1 MCVNFVECTRLRL
14 LIPILN
20 EDIEILKKE
29 NLKLDSENDTI
40 AEDYSCLNR
49 GN

>member
-1 MCVNFVECTRLRL
+1 MCVNFVECTRLCL
-14 LIPILN
+14 LVSKLN
-20 EDIEILKKE
+20 EDIKTLKEE

-40 AEDYSCLNR
+40 GKDYSCLNR